1 MKNIKRLFDTHA
13 HYNDSRFKKE
23 FGGDTF
29 EHGAEIAMREVFNSY
44 PVGWILNA
52 GTSPETSIECM
63 NLSERFDT
71 VYASSGI
78 HPSDT
83 RFYTINQTYEM
94 VEKIEKLLSH
104 PKCVA
109 VGEIGFDYH
118 YPNTDKKK
126 QYEFFEA
133 QMCLAE
139 KYKLPVI
146 IHDREA
152 HGDCFEMIKRHPDVT
167 GVFHSCSESS
177 ETVKELAKRGWYLSF
192 SGVVTYQNAENVRKA
207 ALAVP
212 HDRILTETDCP
223 YLTPHPF
230 RGKTNHSGYMVKTAE
245 KLAELMNVSFD
256 EFCEIS
262 TANAMRLFRID
273 N

>member
-1 MKNIKRLFDTHA
+1 MVKLFDTHA

-23 FGGDTF
+23 FN
-29 EHGAEIAMREVFNSY
+29 GAENIIRDVLASY

-52 GTSPETSIECM
+52 GTNPENSAECI
-63 NLSERFDT
+63 NLAEKFDT
-71 VYASSGI
+71 LYASAGV

-83 RFYTINQTYEM
+83 RFYRLQQSYEIIG
-94 VEKIEKLLSH
+94 KIEKLLSH

-118 YPNTDKKK
+118 YPNTDKKM

-139 KYKLPVI
+139 KLKLPVI

-152 HGDCFEMIKRHPDVT
+152 HGDCFDMIRRHPDVT
-167 GVFHSCSESS
+167 GVFHSCSESA

-192 SGVVTYQNAENVRKA
+192 SGTVTFQNAENVRKA

-212 HDRILTETDCP
+212 HDKILTETDCP
-223 YLTPHPF
+223 YLAPHPF

-245 KLAELMNVSFD
+245 VLAQLMGVSFD

-262 TANAMRLFRID
+262 TANAMRLFRIE
-273 N
+273 NQL